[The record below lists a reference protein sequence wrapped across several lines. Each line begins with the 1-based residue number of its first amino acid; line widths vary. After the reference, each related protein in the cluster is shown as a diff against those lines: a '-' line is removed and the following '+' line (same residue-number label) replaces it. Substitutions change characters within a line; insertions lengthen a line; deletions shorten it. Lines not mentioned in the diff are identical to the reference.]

1 MVTAKGEA
9 GTQQRGLGDMAG
21 YVEKTLA
28 LEEQIIHRANFNWT
42 YSFFPVMWF
51 SIGAGALALIAYA
64 QFVGGVSFE
73 DLEVGWWSAG
83 IGAAAGSLILI
94 NHLIL
99 LVTTE
104 IVVTTFRFVYKTGLI
119 SRNTQEVSLG
129 KIEEI
134 TLRQTIWGRLLG
146 FGHLVLRGTG
156 VGVIELPALDNP
168 IELRRIIENARSSL
182 RHGTGKHDEDNGE

>member
-1 MVTAKGEA
+1 
-9 GTQQRGLGDMAG
+9 MAG

-28 LEEQIIHRANFNWT
+28 SEERIIHRANFNWT
-42 YSFFPVMWF
+42 YSFLPVMWF
-51 SIGAGALALIAYA
+51 SLGAAALALIAFA

-83 IGAAAGSLILI
+83 VGAVCGALILF
-94 NHLIL
+94 NHLIIL
-99 LVTTE
+99 MTTE

-134 TLRQTIWGRLLG
+134 TLRQSIWGRLLDY
-146 FGHLVLRGTG
+146 GHLVLRGTG

-168 IELRRIIENARSSL
+168 IQLRRIIENARSSL
-182 RHGTGKHDEDNGE
+182 RGRASNAGEDNGDGN